1 MANDV
6 WVYIEHKDGETTPM
20 SFELLGIGQ
29 TLAKELSS
37 GLCAFV
43 IGDNVSNIAKEASQW
58 GASKVYTVES
68 AILKTFNPE
77 AYSKAATSLLAK
89 HKPEV
94 ALFRATSQGTDV
106 AAASAANLGFGLCT
120 DSIGIKVEG
129 GQIKLTRAAFG
140 GNYTVTVVN
149 EKAKPQIATVRP
161 KAFAMPE
168 KDASKSG
175 EAVKEAFT
183 IAEADLNTKFLEFIK
198 SQVKVNLVEADI
210 IVSGGRGTGG
220 PEGFNVLKDLADTLG
235 GAVGASR
242 AAVDSGW
249 MPYEHQ
255 VGQTGKTVKPKI
267 YIACGISGAIQH
279 LAGMKTSD
287 CIVAINKDPEAPIFK
302 NATIGIVA
310 DYKVIVPKML
320 EKFKSKLNK

>member
-6 WVYIEHKDGETTPM
+6 WVYIEHKSGETTPM
-20 SFELLGIGQ
+20 SFELLGIGK
-29 TLAKELSS
+29 TLANKLGS

-43 IGDNVSNIAKEASQW
+43 IGENIGNIAKEAFQF
-58 GASKVYTVES
+58 GATKVYAVEGGIFK
-68 AILKTFNPE
+68 AYNAE
-77 AYSKAATSLLAK
+77 AYSKAASFLLNK

-120 DSIGIKVEG
+120 DSIGINVEG

-149 EKAKPQIATVRP
+149 EKAKPQIATLRP

-175 EAVKEAFT
+175 EVVKETFT
-183 IAEADLNTKFLEFIK
+183 ITEADLNTKFLEFIK
-198 SQVKVNLVEADI
+198 SQVMINLVEADI

-220 PEGFNVLKDLADTLG
+220 PEGFNILRDLANILG

-249 MPYEHQ
+249 IPYEHQ

-267 YIACGISGAIQH
+267 YIACAISGAIQH
-279 LAGMKTSD
+279 LAGMRTSD
-287 CIVAINKDPEAPIFK
+287 CIIAINKDSEAPIFK
-302 NATIGIVA
+302 SATIGIVG
-310 DYKVIVPKML
+310 DYKVVVPKML